1 MVLRYFPI
9 FIVAAIVFIFACA
22 PPPPG
27 YEVKY
32 YPKEEKK
39 PTAMPMIRIGLAE
52 GLESLKFDIDGKVE
66 ILDRGEK
73 IATRVDWKQPYL
85 IEVARARPAKMIYR
99 LRVREFTDRRK
110 ANRLADSLR
119 ALDLPISIITR
130 KSRRFHNG
138 RLKVISSYS
147 VVLNKKFETADQAYR
162 YQWTI
167 RDKVTAVAIQF
178 VEKPASGEIVLT
190 NQKTGERFRASRVM
204 ILRGDVFTL
213 ELPTAEGFHFE
224 NIQRRRYHSRLEF
237 IIDRFG
243 KLTVIN
249 VIPLETYLKGVV
261 GSEMQEKFPLEALK
275 AQAVT
280 ARSYTLARIGK
291 QHPLAPFDVCD
302 EVHCHVYG
310 GLDRESPKVTQA
322 VNETSGQI
330 LMYKNQIC
338 ETFYA
343 GVCGGHTENNE
354 FVWQGEPRP
363 YLQGQLDAD
372 NIRLPLGYLQNEE
385 NVRRWIESQPRVFC
399 NTQNKDVPDF
409 LEYTKKY
416 FRWQVRYSQRKLS
429 QIIEKKSG
437 QRIGLVSQIVPVL
450 RGVSGR
456 LYEIEIR
463 GTRGKINVSNELQIR
478 RVLSENYLY
487 SSCFV
492 VDRKGS
498 EFVIKGAGWGHGV
511 GMCQTGAAMMALQ
524 GKNYKEILNHYYTYT
539 KLVKLY

>member
-1 MVLRYFPI
+1 MLLRYFPI

-66 ILDRGEK
+66 ILDRGRK
-73 IATRVDWKQPYL
+73 IATRMDWNQPYL
-85 IEVARARPAKMIYR
+85 IQVARATEAKMIYR
-99 LRVREFTDRRK
+99 LRVREFTDGRK

-119 ALDLPISIITR
+119 ALGLPISIVSR
-130 KSRRFHNG
+130 KSRRFYNG
-138 RLKVISSYS
+138 RLKVITNYS
-147 VVLNKKFETADQAYR
+147 VVLNKKFASADEAYR
-162 YQWTI
+162 FQWTI
-167 RDKVTAVAIQF
+167 RDKVNAVAVQYTD
-178 VEKPASGEIVLT
+178 EDANGEIMLT
-190 NQKTGERFRASRVM
+190 NLKTGEKFHASRVM
-204 ILRGDVFTL
+204 ILRGDIFSL
-213 ELPTAEGFHFE
+213 ELPTAEGFHFAE
-224 NIQRRRYHSRLEF
+224 KQKRRYHFRLEF
-237 IIDRFG
+237 VIDRFG

-310 GLDRESPKVTQA
+310 GLDRESSKVTQA

-363 YLQGQLDAD
+363 YLQGQLDAE
-372 NIRLPLGYLQNEE
+372 NIKLPDGYLQNEK

-399 NTQNKDVPDF
+399 NTQQEDVPDF

-416 FRWQVRYSQRKLS
+416 FRWQVRYSQTELS
-429 QIIEKKSG
+429 RIIEKKSG
-437 QRIGLVSQIVPVL
+437 QKIGLVREIIPVL

-456 LYEIEIR
+456 LYEIKIR
-463 GTRGKINVSNELQIR
+463 GTRGSITVENELQIR
-478 RVLSENYLY
+478 RTLSENYLY

-492 VDRKGS
+492 IDREGRD
-498 EFVIKGAGWGHGV
+498 FVIKGAGWGHGV
-511 GMCQTGAAMMALQ
+511 GMCQTGAAMMALK
-524 GKNYKEILNHYYTYT
+524 GKNYKEILNHYYPYT